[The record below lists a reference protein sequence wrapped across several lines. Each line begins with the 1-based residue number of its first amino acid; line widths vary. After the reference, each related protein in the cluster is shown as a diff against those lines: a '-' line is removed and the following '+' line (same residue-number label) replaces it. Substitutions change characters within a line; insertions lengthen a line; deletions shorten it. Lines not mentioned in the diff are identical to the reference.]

1 MNLMKVEIYG
11 TQKIIQT
18 DAAFFKSKKIISEL
32 F

>member
-11 TQKIIQT
+11 TQKIIQI
-18 DAAFFKSKKIISEL
+18 AAFFKSKEIISEL